1 MAIRALANLPSRIGD
16 EGWSLL
22 QIARAG
28 VLRPQSPRQIA
39 DMLRAVRDYGE
50 MGALVRVAAIG
61 EPDGVAL
68 IDERGPVT
76 FGELD
81 ARSNAL
87 ANEWRQRGLGPGAC
101 VAILVRNHRGFLDA
115 FFAAGKCGARIL
127 LLNTDFGSGQLEEV
141 VEREGVDLLVYDDE
155 YSDAVAGINPR
166 LGRIRAWADS
176 PADDTI
182 DAAIAHGDPS
192 SPPGT
197 GVASKIVILTS
208 GTTGTP
214 KGATR
219 SQPWSLVP
227 LGGLLGKVPFR
238 AREVTEC
245 CAPMF
250 HSLGFGHAM
259 ITMILGSTLVMR
271 RRFDPQRTLDS
282 LTRHRATTMTVV
294 PIMLQRMLDLGAEAL
309 NDRDPS
315 ALRIIFVSG
324 SQLGPELCTRAM
336 DTFGRVIYNL
346 YGSTEVAYATI
357 ATPQDL
363 AQEPGCVGTVVRGAV
378 VKIYDDADREA
389 PAGTTGRI
397 FVGNS
402 VQFEGYTGGGS
413 KDSLHGLMSSGD
425 LGHFDEAGRLF
436 IDGRDDEMIVSGGEN
451 VFPAEL
457 EETLA
462 AHPDIAE
469 AAVIGI
475 SDDAYGQRLRS
486 FIVVRPG
493 AALTEQE
500 VKDYVKGRLARFKVP
515 RDVRFVDALPRNP
528 TGKVLKRHL
537 DGEDRS
543 QP

>member
-1 MAIRALANLPSRIGD
+1 
-16 EGWSLL
+16 
-22 QIARAG
+22 
-28 VLRPQSPRQIA
+28 V
-39 DMLRAVRDYGE
+39 LRAVRDYGE
-50 MGALVRVAAIG
+50 MGALVRIAAICDP
-61 EPDGVAL
+61 EDTAV

-87 ANEWRQRGLGPGAC
+87 ANEWRHRGLAAC
-101 VAILVRNHRGFLDA
+101 AGVAILVRNHRGFLDA
-115 FFAAGKCGARIL
+115 FFAAAKSGARIL

-141 VEREGVDLLVYDDE
+141 VEREGADLLVYDDE
-155 YSDAVAGINPR
+155 YADAVAGIEPR
-166 LGRIRAWADS
+166 HGRMRAWTDS
-176 PADDTI
+176 PAADTL

-192 SPPGT
+192 TPPAPRVT
-197 GVASKIVILTS
+197 SKIVILTS

-259 ITMILGSTLVMR
+259 ITMIMGSTLVLR

-282 LTRHRATTMTVV
+282 LARHRATTMTAV
-294 PIMLQRMLDLGAEAL
+294 PIMLQRMLDLGAEAF
-309 NDRDPS
+309 DSRDLS

-324 SQLGPELCTRAM
+324 SQLGPELCARAM
-336 DTFGRVIYNL
+336 NTFGPVIYNL

-357 ATPQDL
+357 ATPRDL
-363 AQEPGCVGTVVRGAV
+363 ADEPGCVGTVVRGAV
-378 VKIYDDADREA
+378 VKVFDDDDQEV
-389 PAGTTGRI
+389 PVGTTGRI

-402 VQFEGYTGGGS
+402 VQFEGYTGGGT
-413 KDSLHGLMSSGD
+413 KESLHGLMSSGD
-425 LGHFDEAGRLF
+425 LGHFDDVGRLF

-451 VFPAEL
+451 VFPGEL
-457 EETLA
+457 EQTLL
-462 AHPDIAE
+462 AHPAIAE
-469 AAVIGI
+469 AAVVGV

-486 FIVVRPG
+486 FVVLRQG
-493 AALTEQE
+493 ASLTEQD

-515 RDVRFVDALPRNP
+515 RDVRFLDALPRNP

-537 DGEDRS
+537 DGEDERQS
-543 QP
+543 